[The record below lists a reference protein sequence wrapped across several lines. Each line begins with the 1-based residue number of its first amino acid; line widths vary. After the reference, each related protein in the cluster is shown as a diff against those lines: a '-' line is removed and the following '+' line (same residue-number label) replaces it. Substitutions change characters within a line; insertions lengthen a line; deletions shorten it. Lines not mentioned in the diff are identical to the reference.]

1 MSVATLVAGAL
12 KTRQP
17 GAREAERPSVE
28 LPEKTARGRLVT
40 KLSEFERACSE
51 LDDYKARAERARID
65 ADRAMEDSQ
74 LSETEAAE
82 RIQTFQLQGNVY
94 KARQGQR
101 EKAIATLSG
110 ELTTAIGQAG
120 RELQGLVNREVDRR
134 REIIGARVLEVAGAT
149 DSPFPGLN
157 RRSRIYWTIQNQFC
171 VSRPWRLARYFLF
184 REFRVPGA
192 EFKRRAGE
200 IHSDSR
206 GGSSE
211 DMSTLSDEVKV
222 VRAANPSWDFQT
234 AWDHIAK
241 TQPWRFS
248 KSVEMNR
255 LEAKLAPQKEEEAR
269 EKFAK
274 VESIARR
281 LMQRNSKLTFGA
293 ALEITRT
300 CLPGVQAEM
309 ADLLRQSV
317 KTEEPKTY
325 LVESIE
331 TGRQLDFGE
340 ES

>member
-17 GAREAERPSVE
+17 SAREAERPSVE

-149 DSPFPGLN
+149 DSPFPGLK
-157 RRSRIYWTIQNQFC
+157 
-171 VSRPWRLARYFLF
+171 P
-184 REFRVPGA
+184 
-192 EFKRRAGE
+192 
-200 IHSDSR
+200 
-206 GGSSE
+206 
-211 DMSTLSDEVKV
+211 
-222 VRAANPSWDFQT
+222 
-234 AWDHIAK
+234 
-241 TQPWRFS
+241 
-248 KSVEMNR
+248 
-255 LEAKLAPQKEEEAR
+255 
-269 EKFAK
+269 
-274 VESIARR
+274 
-281 LMQRNSKLTFGA
+281 
-293 ALEITRT
+293 AL
-300 CLPGVQAEM
+300 
-309 ADLLRQSV
+309 ADLLDHSEPILRVQALAPGPLLSLSGIPSTWCRV
-317 KTEEPKTY
+317 QKTCWRNT
-325 LVESIE
+325 
-331 TGRQLDFGE
+331 
-340 ES
+340 